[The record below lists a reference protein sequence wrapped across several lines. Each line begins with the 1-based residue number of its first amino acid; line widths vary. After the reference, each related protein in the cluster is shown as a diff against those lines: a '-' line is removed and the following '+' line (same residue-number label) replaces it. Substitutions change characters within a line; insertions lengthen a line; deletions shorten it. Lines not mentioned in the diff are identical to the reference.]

1 MSYFI
6 VQTVKTSVLSHC
18 SEEYFNPIYL
28 VTVSS
33 IVPNLC
39 TFISGH
45 RRLSTVYIK
54 DSEGN
59 HYSLS
64 LKSCFKNV
72 KNEKRK

>member
-64 LKSCFKNV
+64 LKSFFLAGV
-72 KNEKRK
+72 